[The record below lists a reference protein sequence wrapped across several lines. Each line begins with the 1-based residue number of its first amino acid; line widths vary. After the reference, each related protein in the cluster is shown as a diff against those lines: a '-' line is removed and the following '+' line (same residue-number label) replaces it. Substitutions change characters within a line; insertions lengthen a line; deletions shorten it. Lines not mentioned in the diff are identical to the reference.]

1 MQFETAHGE
10 CRVTPILTASSLN
23 FISHSA
29 EQTRRI
35 GERLGNLL
43 RSGDVICLEGALGA
57 GKTCLTKGVGRG
69 LGVTSTI
76 TSPTFII
83 VNEYPLP
90 DREYRF
96 YHIDLYRV
104 QTAAE
109 ACATGLEDYFYG
121 DGVCVIEWAE
131 RVLGILPDDR
141 LWITLRY
148 MDDTKRELLLGAQG
162 ERYEELLQRFRQEA
176 CGI

>member
-1 MQFETAHGE
+1 
-10 CRVTPILTASSLN
+10 VTPILTANSLD

-29 EQTRRI
+29 VQTRRV
-35 GERLGNLL
+35 GQRLGSLL
-43 RSGDVICLEGALGA
+43 QRGDVICLEGALGA
-57 GKTCLTKGVGRG
+57 GKTCLTQGIGRG
-69 LGVTSTI
+69 LGVTSAI

-90 DREYRF
+90 DRAYKL

-131 RVLGILPDDR
+131 RVLEILPDDR
-141 LWITLRY
+141 LWITLRH
-148 MDDTKRELLLGAQG
+148 MDDTKREFLLDAQG
-162 ERYEELLQRFRQEA
+162 ERYKDLVQRFRQEA
-176 CGI
+176 FGI

>member
-1 MQFETAHGE
+1 
-10 CRVTPILTASSLN
+10 VTPILTANSLD

-29 EQTRRI
+29 EQTRRV
-35 GERLGNLL
+35 GQRLGRLL
-43 RSGDVICLEGALGA
+43 QGGDVICLEGALGA
-57 GKTCLTKGVGRG
+57 GKTCLTQGIGRG
-69 LGVTSTI
+69 LGVTSAI

-90 DREYRF
+90 DRGYKL

-109 ACATGLEDYFYG
+109 ACATGLEDHFYG

-131 RVLGILPDDR
+131 RVLEILPDDR
-141 LWITLRY
+141 LWITLRH
-148 MDDTKRELLLGAQG
+148 MDDTKREFLLDAQG
-162 ERYEELLQRFRQEA
+162 ERYKDLLQRFRQEA
-176 CGI
+176 FGI